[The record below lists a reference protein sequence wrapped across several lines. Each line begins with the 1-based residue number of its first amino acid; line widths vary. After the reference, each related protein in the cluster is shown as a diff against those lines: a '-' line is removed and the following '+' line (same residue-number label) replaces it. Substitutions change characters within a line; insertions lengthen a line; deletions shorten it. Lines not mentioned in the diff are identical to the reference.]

1 MIQSF
6 NAEFLAPTKKLRRLS
21 ILLAIHNIS
30 EISQH
35 EIGRITHLSS
45 SMVNNY
51 IKELRKDGSIS
62 VAGNTNRTQRYHLT
76 TKGRDELLALLLSY
90 SAEVIRLY
98 GGAKGEI
105 GRRLQQI
112 RLDGIRTVALF
123 GAAYTAEVVYVAVK
137 EVQLEVAAIV
147 DSDPKKQGKP
157 FGDFIIQPPEILREI
172 DVDAVVITSFGKQE
186 EIHDFI
192 RRFVDEKIKVVKLS
206 NL

>member
-1 MIQSF
+1 MIQPF

-21 ILLAIHNIS
+21 ILLSIHNIS

-35 EIGRITHLSS
+35 EIGRMTHLSS

-51 IKELRKDGSIS
+51 IKEFRKGGSIS

-76 TKGRDELLALLLSY
+76 AKGRDELLSLLLSY
-90 SAEVIRLY
+90 SAEIIRLY

-105 GRRLQQI
+105 GRRLYQI
-112 RLDGIRTVALF
+112 RSDGIRTVALF
-123 GAAYTAEVVYVAVK
+123 GAAYTAEVVYAAVK
-137 EVQLEVAAIV
+137 EVQLEVAAVV

-157 FGDFIIQPPEILREI
+157 FEGLIIQPPDILRKI

>member
-1 MIQSF
+1 
-6 NAEFLAPTKKLRRLS
+6 LS
-21 ILLAIHNIS
+21 ILLSIHNTS

-51 IKELRKDGSIS
+51 IKELRKGGSIS

-76 TKGRDELLALLLSY
+76 AKGQDELLSLLLAY
-90 SAEVIRLY
+90 SAEIIRLY

-105 GRRLQQI
+105 GRRLHQI
-112 RLDGIRTVALF
+112 RSDGIRTVALF
-123 GAAYTAEVVYVAVK
+123 GAAYTAEVVYAALK
-137 EVQLEVAAIV
+137 EVQLKVAAVV

-157 FGDFIIQPPEILREI
+157 FGDLIIQPPDILKMI
-172 DVDAVVITSFGKQE
+172 NVDAVVVTSFGKQE

-192 RRFVDEKIKVVKLS
+192 RRFVDKKIEVVKLS